1 MKKATKTVKE
11 QVITTGDIPTL
22 LSIIPKGH
30 TFSVLFVKV
39 DGQARLM
46 DCRMGVKSYLTP
58 NPKRAKPEMPKNI
71 VTVFDMQKKAY
82 RHINMDTTITI
93 KAEGTTFYVR

>member
-1 MKKATKTVKE
+1 MKKAKKSSRE
-11 QVITTGDIPTL
+11 QVITPGDIHTL

-30 TFSVLFVKV
+30 TFSVLFTKK

-46 DCRMGVKSYLTP
+46 DCRMGVKAYLNP
-58 NPKRAKPEMPKNI
+58 NPSRPKPAMPENI

-82 RHINMDTTITI
+82 RHINIDTTITI
-93 KAEGTTFYVR
+93 KAEGSTFYVR